1 MNNTMQVYYGQDFL
15 PYKDSA
21 RQVHYPIVS
30 RIGGG
35 SLIVGENNTTTLRFY
50 TTYIGGN
57 TNYWVVDIKLPNGQ
71 IVYKLLGQGLQ
82 DNDTGEW
89 YVDLSISD
97 LYTTIRGEIFVSL
110 KGYSG
115 EISFEEE
122 DDNYFLNGNPTILAT
137 GVVKI
142 MVNYAPQV
150 LYRGGEIE
158 HTELEQIIAD
168 LTNKLDIDSGI
179 VVIDNIFTFV
189 SSSDYA
195 NYEVGQVFL
204 SLYGKAVLVRKTN
217 TSPYYEIL
225 DTAYVHKTTTT
236 NIVYG
241 TDNSGNQTTI
251 PYSVAAT
258 GSGTLVM
265 RATDGN
271 VIVPSTPTD
280 DSFATSKV
288 YVDTNDKYIFPMT
301 GSSMN
306 LTDDQ
311 YNLLVGNNNI
321 QIAYTYSGN
330 NLLFSKIR
338 INSSNQDLYRSNY
351 RINEYVGS
359 GAGQYTNEK
368 YAYIILDRTNKRLS
382 AGADQRQI
390 YNKTQADN
398 YFATKSE
405 LETLKANAFIKVDTT
420 TYTSLASFLSSTG
433 VEGYIYL
440 YPIDLNDLTK
450 GYYQYIWES
459 SAWLSIGTTQID
471 LSDYVQKT
479 QTIAGITLAN
489 NISAQDLT
497 NALVFA
503 SNDDIDGLFA

>member
-15 PYKDSA
+15 PYKDSE

-57 TNYWVVDIKLPNGQ
+57 TNYWVVDVKLPNGQ

-168 LTNKLDIDSGI
+168 LTNKLDIDKSI
-179 VVIDNIFTFV
+179 VVVDSTSFV
-189 SSSDYA
+189 SSLDYA
-195 NYEVGQVFL
+195 SYEVGQLFYAISEKEFFEKTSTSPFYQIVEL
-204 SLYGKAVLVRKTN
+204 NYVRKV
-217 TSPYYEIL
+217 S
-225 DTAYVHKTTTT
+225 TT

-251 PYSVAAT
+251 TYSAADAGNGT
-258 GSGTLVM
+258 IVMRGSG
-265 RATDGN
+265 GN
-271 VIVPSTPTD
+271 ITVPLSPIA
-280 DSFATSKV
+280 SSNATSKS
-288 YVDTNDKYIFPMT
+288 YVDTRDALKVDKSSSTEIVYGTDDTGNQTTYAIDSDLVGDGSIVRRESGTGTVVVGTPTAVNHATTKAYVDAKVSSAYIYKGSKTVSEINALNTSTLEIGWVYNVSDGGTITLGSIQVNAGDNIAWT
-301 GSSMN
+301 GSAWDK
-306 LTDDQ
+306 L
-311 YNLLVGNNNI
+311 
-321 QIAYTYSGN
+321 
-330 NLLFSKIR
+330 
-338 INSSNQDLYRSNY
+338 
-351 RINEYVGS
+351 
-359 GAGQYTNEK
+359 AG
-368 YAYIILDRTNKRLS
+368 
-382 AGADQRQI
+382 
-390 YNKTQADN
+390 
-398 YFATKSE
+398 F
-405 LETLKANAFIKVDTT
+405 
-420 TYTSLASFLSSTG
+420 
-433 VEGYIYL
+433 
-440 YPIDLNDLTK
+440 
-450 GYYQYIWES
+450 
-459 SAWLSIGTTQID
+459 ID
-471 LSDYVQKT
+471 LSGYVQKT
-479 QTIAGITLAN
+479 QTIAGISLSS
-489 NISAQDLT
+489 NISSSDLT